1 MNQKEVLKAFLETK
15 AKTEGME
22 LESWMVSA
30 IHRNT
35 ELKPVPSNEAEEVR
49 TVTITES
56 SDGSVTAE
64 SIKLYNISEIKLY
77 DIMSFILKETGI
89 GLFEDTAK
97 KAMWAL
103 FMLVWEFYPHLKKE
117 FTPFD
122 SQVLF
127 AVSQLPEKAFT
138 FQELEAK
145 LNSQLKENVDA
156 TFLNRSLNYLIQL
169 RVIERTKKDGY
180 KKKEKLK
187 NISRY

>member
-1 MNQKEVLKAFLETK
+1 MNQKEVLKAFFEAK

-30 IHRNT
+30 IHQNT

-56 SDGSVTAE
+56 SDGNVTAE
-64 SIKLYNISEIKLY
+64 SIKLYNLSEISLY
-77 DIMSFILKETGI
+77 DIMSFVRKEVGILI
-89 GLFEDTAK
+89 WDDTAAK
-97 KAMWAL
+97 IAWSLFAL
-103 FMLVWEFYPHLKKE
+103 LWEFYPHLKKE
-117 FTPFD
+117 FQPFD

-138 FQELEAK
+138 FQKLEAK

-169 RVIERTKKDGY
+169 RVIERTKKDAY

-187 NISRY
+187 NVSRY